1 MGNFSRNCFRTFG
14 LLKCCTSLQ
23 IDTGF
28 YKGFFFDFVPMKFR
42 DSPDKETA
50 ANRGGFSSTLA
61 RAADTLRTALMGE
74 KTEEGPSS
82 SRSNYS
88 AENFELLPSDEPAA
102 ASNENPPDLEAKKK
116 KFPTYQPAS
125 FRSWRMN
132 PQSG

>member
-1 MGNFSRNCFRTFG
+1 MVIIVHCSGWNGNKMFYMCLF
-14 LLKCCTSLQ
+14 LL
-23 IDTGF
+23 
-28 YKGFFFDFVPMKFR
+28 FDMKFR

-50 ANRGGFSSTLA
+50 ANRGGFGSTLA
-61 RAADTLRTALMGE
+61 RAAGTLRTALMGE
-74 KTEEGPSS
+74 KVEEGPSS

-102 ASNENPPDLEAKKK
+102 ASNENPPDLETKKK

-132 PQSG
+132 PQMG

>member
-1 MGNFSRNCFRTFG
+1 MCLF
-14 LLKCCTSLQ
+14 LL
-23 IDTGF
+23 
-28 YKGFFFDFVPMKFR
+28 FDMKFR

-50 ANRGGFSSTLA
+50 ANRGGFGSTLA
-61 RAADTLRTALMGE
+61 RAAGTLRTALMGE
-74 KTEEGPSS
+74 KVEEGPSS

-102 ASNENPPDLEAKKK
+102 ASNENPPDLETKKK

-132 PQSG
+132 PQMG